1 MSANRVTRRAHYRL
15 RPTARRF
22 WAVIFRLSA
31 FVLLW
36 GVLVSVMLVG
46 PHR

>member
-1 MSANRVTRRAHYRL
+1 MSANHGTRGAQYRL
-15 RPTARRF
+15 RPTARRV
-22 WAVIFRLSA
+22 WAVVFRLSA

-36 GVLVSVMLVG
+36 GVLASVMLVG